1 MTRIAFISDI
11 HANMEALNAVLQEID
26 KHGAD
31 MIICLGDVVGYGPNP
46 KECIDIIR
54 SREIPTIKGN
64 HDDYCSMLFEADI
77 TKRLRDDIKTSIEWT
92 QTQLSFDDVDWLAK
106 LPESLAS
113 DEDFNLIHGSNTPN
127 HYNYCR
133 DEETIKLNFEYQ
145 QYPLS
150 FCGHS
155 HSPLIG
161 LDRGAELPYVDYI
174 RKQTIKPDAK
184 VLVNVGSVGQPRD
197 GDPRATVVYYE
208 YEERALSISRIPY
221 NIKITQEKIRAAN
234 LPEKFAARLAVG
246 K

>member
-11 HANMEALNAVLQEID
+11 HANLEALNAVLQEID
-26 KHGAD
+26 THGAD

-46 KECIDIIR
+46 KECIDVIR

-92 QTQLSFDDVDWLAK
+92 QTQLS
-106 LPESLAS
+106 LAS

-145 QYPLS
+145 QYPLC

-161 LDRGAELPYVDYI
+161 VDRGAELPYVDYI

-197 GDPRATVVYYE
+197 GDPRATIVYYE
-208 YEERALSISRIPY
+208 FEEHALAISRIPY
-221 NIKITQEKIRAAN
+221 NFKITQEKIRAAN

>member
-92 QTQLSFDDVDWLAK
+92 QTQLSFDDVDWLARNRLRPMK
-106 LPESLAS
+106 
-113 DEDFNLIHGSNTPN
+113 I
-127 HYNYCR
+127 
-133 DEETIKLNFEYQ
+133 
-145 QYPLS
+145 
-150 FCGHS
+150 
-155 HSPLIG
+155 
-161 LDRGAELPYVDYI
+161 
-174 RKQTIKPDAK
+174 
-184 VLVNVGSVGQPRD
+184 
-197 GDPRATVVYYE
+197 
-208 YEERALSISRIPY
+208 SI
-221 NIKITQEKIRAAN
+221 
-234 LPEKFAARLAVG
+234 
-246 K
+246 

>member
-11 HANMEALNAVLQEID
+11 HANLEALNAVLQEID
-26 KHGAD
+26 THGAD

-46 KECIDIIR
+46 KECIDVIR

-92 QTQLSFDDVDWLAK
+92 QTQLTFDDIDWLAK

-145 QYPLS
+145 QYPLC

-161 LDRGAELPYVDYI
+161 VDRGEELPYVDYI
-174 RKQTIKPDAK
+174 RKQTVKPDAK

-197 GDPRATVVYYE
+197 GDW
-208 YEERALSISRIPY
+208 
-221 NIKITQEKIRAAN
+221 RAAFAVFSPKEALVQLYRVEYDIATTQQKIIDAG
-234 LPEKFAARLAVG
+234 LPQRLADRLAVG
-246 K
+246 R

>member
-133 DEETIKLNFEYQ
+133 DEETIK
-145 QYPLS
+145 
-150 FCGHS
+150 
-155 HSPLIG
+155 
-161 LDRGAELPYVDYI
+161 
-174 RKQTIKPDAK
+174 PDAK

-197 GDPRATVVYYE
+197 GDPRATIVYYE
-208 YEERALSISRIPY
+208 YEERALSLSRIPY